1 MRGVIVLS
9 VLREEIGRRGR
20 KALWMGAAMV
30 LVAGVATAS
39 PSSPEEPAISA
50 VIADYARA
58 IETRDLE
65 LFRSVKPVL
74 SPDEEQRL
82 RTAFANTESHSV
94 KITLRSV
101 EVKDSQATVHLARR
115 DTIGSIVA
123 SFPQTIVLRR
133 GPKGWTI
140 DEIGK

>member
-1 MRGVIVLS
+1 MGRMVLS
-9 VLREEIGRRGR
+9 IGAVL
-20 KALWMGAAMV
+20 ALFAA
-30 LVAGVATAS
+30 VATGS
-39 PSSPEEPAISA
+39 PATPEEAAISA

-58 IETRDLE
+58 IETKDIE

-82 RTAFANTESHSV
+82 RSAFANAESHSV
-94 KITLRSV
+94 KITLHSIQ
-101 EVKDSQATVHLARR
+101 VKDPSATVRLARR
-115 DTIGSIVA
+115 DTIGAIVA

-140 DEIGK
+140 AEIGK

>member
-1 MRGVIVLS
+1 MTL
-9 VLREEIGRRGR
+9 L
-20 KALWMGAAMV
+20 
-30 LVAGVATAS
+30 AGVATAS
-39 PSSPEEPAISA
+39 PPEGTAISA

-74 SPDEEQRL
+74 SQDEEQRL
-82 RTAFANTESHSV
+82 RTAFANAEAHSV
-94 KITLRSV
+94 KITVRSV
-101 EVKDSQATVHLARR
+101 EVKESQATVRLARR

-133 GPKGWTI
+133 GSKGWTI
-140 DEIGK
+140 EEIGK

>member
-1 MRGVIVLS
+1 MSALC
-9 VLREEIGRRGR
+9 EETGRTGR
-20 KALWMGAAMV
+20 KVLWVAAAMA
-30 LVAGVATAS
+30 LLAGVATAS
-39 PSSPEEPAISA
+39 PASPEESAISA

-58 IETRDLE
+58 IETRDLD

-82 RTAFANTESHSV
+82 RIAFANAESHSV

-101 EVKDSQATVHLARR
+101 EVKESQATVHLARR

>member
-1 MRGVIVLS
+1 MS
-9 VLREEIGRRGR
+9 VLREETGRMGR
-20 KALWMGAAMV
+20 KALWVGAAMA
-30 LVAGVATAS
+30 LLAGIATA
-39 PSSPEEPAISA
+39 SSPEETAISA

-82 RTAFANTESHSV
+82 RTAFANAVSHSV

-101 EVKDSQATVHLARR
+101 EVKESQATVHLARR

-140 DEIGK
+140 EEIGK